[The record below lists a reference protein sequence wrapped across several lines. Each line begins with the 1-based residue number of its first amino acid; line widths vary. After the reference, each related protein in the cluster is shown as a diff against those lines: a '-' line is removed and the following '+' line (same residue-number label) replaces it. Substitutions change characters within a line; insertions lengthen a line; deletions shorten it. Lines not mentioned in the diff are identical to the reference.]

1 MKIALVLIFSIIG
14 HKCDTISDIKA
25 DLLLRGSG
33 EEIAP
38 KDIESPILKGIEP
51 DKTIKDD
58 EKKVIE
64 TKDEETVTTTEVPS
78 TVIEENHDFKEEL
91 YTTMTMDTTEYNNVD
106 KVENGA
112 DSTSNN
118 DINETTPLSTLP
130 TRAAEEIEGTGAG
143 VAKLDEDHDMSPRVP
158 KLSDNPEPMQQDRR
172 SYEMKPAFL
181 PSASKSATLKGWLQ
195 DTWLRPP
202 AGFLVPLRPMALS
215 RALAVWNDLTV
226 EGLNVTDIVVVGYDS
241 NGVNWRSRHN
251 LQPTSNGAGQK
262 TVSEALSKLLLKYQD
277 VNTDAN
283 SDGTMRALTSAAK
296 LVPYDSA
303 LFVVTDKGAGDA
315 QKLPL
320 ALRALVEKR
329 LKVYTIW
336 TDPAYPSEES
346 ELQLQGLRNI
356 SKHTEGGVL
365 PYSLQVMDMEPK
377 IEMPLQRWE
386 ALESPQTRRG
396 KAHDHDFTEEDKFD
410 TLLVRRGGGEAI
422 SLGVSVENGVSS
434 LRILIEG
441 LVEHA
446 VLYPPNDAPQVDLL
460 NETSVQAFSPQS
472 STDGLSPRDVHL
484 VFPNAS
490 RIEGDTLSVLP
501 MTPSASEGPLPTVGV
516 WHLSVRCDTCDY
528 RLCVAAR
535 THIHFR
541 ASTNDDSLN
550 LRVVGPV
557 ASVRETVLIDEYGAE
572 LATLPFKSE
581 PQIATEGQELPQET
595 SSTELVVDVPL
606 PTVKGSRVYAKI
618 VGRDIRGQPFT
629 RLSGPL
635 PHPEIRLGR
644 SASIA
649 FPDSSND
656 LEEAEEYNSR
666 AYGRLE
672 ESSSSVQPF
681 NNPSLV
687 DQRRNTNTR
696 VELGLS
702 TKLYGAP
709 GDILQLHFEVTNLNE
724 NTLIYDF
731 QAVGELKFLRGIN
744 PLRQNL
750 VSGQTV
756 NVIVTVGITETAQ
769 PGARDLITFS
779 AIHNSIERGSAST
792 YVYVTGSGQSL
803 NDVWS
808 PVVRH
813 NFQGSCIGRQGSDC
827 AQYIWSTTV
836 IARDQNSGLL
846 RLTSSPTGLI
856 VNQNFIAGSRE
867 EVTATY
873 RATCCAPRMVVT
885 AVDAFGNANSYIIDI
900 SNYFTK
906 AGVAAIVLAVL
917 LFVALVVLIGLFIYW
932 CVRRRKESR
941 ELPYSTSTS
950 RNIN

>member
-1 MKIALVLIFSIIG
+1 MAPEIIE
-14 HKCDTISDIKA
+14 TPI
-25 DLLLRGSG
+25 L
-33 EEIAP
+33 
-38 KDIESPILKGIEP
+38 KDIEP
-51 DKTIKDD
+51 DITINKDL
-58 EKKVIE
+58 EA
-64 TKDEETVTTTEVPS
+64 KDEDIPSTTEVIS
-78 TVIEENHDFKEEL
+78 TLTAENQDVKEEL
-91 YTTMTMDTTEYNNVD
+91 YTTMIMETTEYNNVD
-106 KVENGA
+106 KIEDGS
-112 DSTSNN
+112 DTTSNN
-118 DINETTPLSTLP
+118 ETNETTQPSTLP
-130 TRAAEEIEGTGAG
+130 TRTAEEVEGPGPG
-143 VAKLDEDHDMSPRVP
+143 VAKLDEDHDMSSRVP
-158 KLSDNPEPMQQDRR
+158 KLNDNMEPMQQDRR
-172 SYEMKPAFL
+172 SFDMKPAFA

-215 RALAVWNDLTV
+215 RALAVWNDLTA
-226 EGLNVTDIVVVGYDS
+226 EGLNVTDIIVVGYDA

-251 LQPTSNGAGQK
+251 LQPSSNGAGQK

-277 VNTDAN
+277 VNSDAN

-303 LFVVTDKGAGDA
+303 LFVVTDKGAGDP

-336 TDPAYPSEES
+336 TDPTYPSEES
-346 ELQLQGLRNI
+346 EIQLQGLRNI

-365 PYSLQVMDMEPK
+365 PYSLQVMDIEPK
-377 IEMPLQRWE
+377 SEIPLQKWE
-386 ALESPQTRRG
+386 ALEPPQARRG
-396 KAHDHDFTEEDKFD
+396 KAHDLTEEDKFD

-434 LRILIEG
+434 LRIYIEG

-472 STDGLSPRDVHL
+472 STDSLSPRDVHL

-490 RIEGDTLSVLP
+490 RIEGDMLSVLP
-501 MTPSASEGPLPTVGV
+501 MAASASEGPLPTVGV

-535 THIHFR
+535 THIHFHANAR
-541 ASTNDDSLN
+541 DDMLH

-572 LATLPFKSE
+572 LATLPFNYQPK
-581 PQIATEGQELPQET
+581 IAAEGQELQQDS
-595 SSTELVVDVPL
+595 SSTELVDDVPL

-635 PHPEIRLGR
+635 SHPEIRLGR

-649 FPDSSND
+649 FPDSTND

-687 DQRRNTNTR
+687 DQRRSNTR

-702 TKLYGAP
+702 TRIYGAP
-709 GDILQLHFEVTNLNE
+709 GDILQLHFQVTNLNE
-724 NTLIYDF
+724 RTLNYNF

-744 PLRQNL
+744 PLSQQL

-756 NVIVTVGITETAQ
+756 NVIVTVGIPENAQ

-779 AIHNSIERGSAST
+779 AIHNTIEREDAST
-792 YVYVTGSGQSL
+792 YVYVMTSGQTPS
-803 NDVWS
+803 DVWS
-808 PVVRH
+808 PV
-813 NFQGSCIGRQGSDC
+813 GDDC

-846 RLTSSPTGLI
+846 RLTSSPTGLV
-856 VNQNFIAGSRE
+856 VNRNFIAGTRE
-867 EVTATY
+867 EVTAVY
-873 RATCCAPRMVVT
+873 RATCCAPRVVVT
-885 AVDAFGNANSYIIDI
+885 AVDAYGNANSYIIDI
-900 SNYFTK
+900 SNYLTG
-906 AGVAAIVLAVL
+906 AGIAAIVLGVF
-917 LFVALVVLIGLFIYW
+917 LFIALVVLIAFLIYW

-950 RNIN
+950 RNLN